1 MAELYVSKEVS
12 REIAAEVIDTVR
24 EQLSGLAWICYSQ
37 NELQKRSFMPTGS
50 GSEVLREGWECAD
63 ARPEGKADTDYWL
76 GPPVVRLETHGGV
89 YILSVFDYSK
99 RTDEDLAKSL
109 EPDGVPAFK
118 EATLKARD
126 LFKDLPEAC
135 GRNFPKRSE
144 E

>member
-1 MAELYVSKEVS
+1 MAELYVSKVVS
-12 REIAAEVIDTVR
+12 EEIAVQVIDTVK
-24 EQLSGLAWICYSQ
+24 EQLSGLAWACYSQ
-37 NELQKRSFMPTGS
+37 NRSFMPAGP
-50 GSEVLREGWECAD
+50 GSEVVREVWECAD
-63 ARPEGKADTDYWL
+63 ARPEGKVDPDYWL
-76 GPPVVRLETHGGV
+76 GLPAVRLETHGEK

-109 EPDGVPAFK
+109 EQGGVPAFR
-118 EATLKARD
+118 EATLKAGD